1 MKQKYSNPY
10 VKKYKQLHRL
20 KNHFNRSNLLNPSL
34 KYWDDN
40 IVEIMQDS
48 CDISSVDCFKQ
59 LLIKYCIKAI
69 KEVKND

>member
-1 MKQKYSNPY
+1 MKQRYSNPY
-10 VKKYKQLHRL
+10 IKKYKQLHRL
-20 KNHFNRSNLLNPSL
+20 KNHFNRSSLLNPPL

-40 IVEIMQDS
+40 IVETMQDS
-48 CDISSVDCFKQ
+48 PDISSIDCFKQ

>member
-1 MKQKYSNPY
+1 MKQRYSNPY
-10 VKKYKQLHRL
+10 IKKYKQLHRL
-20 KNHFNRSNLLNPSL
+20 KNHFNRSSLLNPPL

-48 CDISSVDCFKQ
+48 PDISSVDYFKQ

>member
-20 KNHFNRSNLLNPSL
+20 KNHFNRSNLLNSSL
-34 KYWDDN
+34 KYWEDD
-40 IVEIMQDS
+40 IVKIIQDS
-48 CDISSVDCFKQ
+48 HDISFVDCFKQ

-69 KEVKND
+69 KEAKND